1 MKYPGLLQLA
11 ALAIVAALLPMAERL
26 MDSAPGVLGAL
37 MAIGTAAILA
47 HLGDTNKKAAHRAGT
62 SESGK

>member
-11 ALAIVAALLPMAERL
+11 ALAIVSALRPMAELL

-37 MAIGTAAILA
+37 MAIGTASILA